1 MKIFV
6 TGGTGFVGS
15 HLVDALLSRSDEVTC
30 LVRNPAKA
38 ERIFSHDKQPKIVVG
53 DLNDLEA
60 LARGCERVD
69 AVFHVAGL
77 TAARNQAEF
86 FAVNGNA
93 TRTLASVAN
102 DTAPNLQRFVY
113 VSSMAAAGPS
123 TKGTPLREQ
132 AATRPVSD
140 YGWSKLAGEEAVRA
154 SGLPWTIVRPPTVYG
169 PRDTEILKLFKF
181 AKLGICIFFG
191 DGSQELSLVYITD
204 LVDALIRSLSP
215 ATEQKVFFACHPEI
229 WTTRAFATE
238 IYRALKGGKTGRPRP
253 LTLAVPGTLARGI
266 LWTTGTVAAL
276 LRRPT
281 LLNADKANE
290 LLAEA
295 WTCSSQAIME
305 ATGWQPT
312 TGLAA
317 GLRQTADWYK
327 NAKWL

>member
-6 TGGTGFVGS
+6 TGGTGFIGS
-15 HLVDALLSRSDEVTC
+15 HLVDALLARSDEVTC

-38 ERIFSHDKQPKIVVG
+38 ERIFSHDKQPRIVVG

-60 LARGCERVD
+60 LARGCEHVD

-77 TAARNQAEF
+77 TAARNRAEF
-86 FAVNGNA
+86 LAVNGNA

-102 DTAPNLQRFVY
+102 DTAPNLQHFVY

-123 TKGTPLREQ
+123 TKGTSLREQ

-154 SGLPWTIVRPPTVYG
+154 SGLPWTIVRPSTVYG

-181 AKLGICIFFG
+181 AKLGICVFFG
-191 DGSQELSLVYITD
+191 DGSQELSLVYVAD
-204 LVDALIRSLSP
+204 LVDALIGSLSP
-215 ATEQKVFFACHPEI
+215 GTQQKVFFACHPEI
-229 WTTRAFATE
+229 WTTRAFTTE
-238 IYRALKGGKTGRPRP
+238 IYRALKGGETGRRQP

-266 LWTTGTVAAL
+266 LWTTGTVATL
-276 LRRPT
+276 LRRTT

-295 WTCSSQAIME
+295 WTCSSQAIVE

>member
-6 TGGTGFVGS
+6 TGGTGFIGS
-15 HLVDALLSRSDEVTC
+15 HLVDALLAGSNEVTC

-38 ERIFSHDKQPKIVVG
+38 ERLFSHDKQPRIVVG
-53 DLNDLEA
+53 DLNDIEA
-60 LARGCERVD
+60 LARGCEHAD

-77 TAARNQAEF
+77 TAARNRTELL
-86 FAVNGNA
+86 AVNGNA

-113 VSSMAAAGPS
+113 VSSLAAVGPS
-123 TKGTPLREQ
+123 TKGTSLREQ

-181 AKLGICIFFG
+181 AKLGICVFFG
-191 DGSQELSLVYITD
+191 DGSQELSLVYVAD
-204 LVDALIRSLSP
+204 LVDALIKSLSP
-215 ATEQKVFFACHPEI
+215 ATQQQVFFACHPEI
-229 WTTRAFATE
+229 WTTRTFTTE
-238 IYRALKGGKTGRPRP
+238 IYRALEGEKIGRRRP

-276 LRRPT
+276 LRRTT

-295 WTCSSQAIME
+295 WTCSSQAIVE

-317 GLRQTADWYK
+317 GLRQTADWYR

>member
-6 TGGTGFVGS
+6 TGGTGFIGS

-38 ERIFSHDKQPKIVVG
+38 ERIFSHDKQPRIVVG

-60 LARGCERVD
+60 LARGCEHVD

-77 TAARNQAEF
+77 TAARNRAELL
-86 FAVNGNA
+86 AVNGNA

-102 DTAPNLQRFVY
+102 ETAPNLQRFVY
-113 VSSMAAAGPS
+113 VSSLAAAGPS
-123 TKGTPLREQ
+123 TKGTSLREQ

-154 SGLPWTIVRPPTVYG
+154 SGLPWTIVRPSTVYG

-181 AKLGICIFFG
+181 AKLGICVFFG
-191 DGSQELSLVYITD
+191 DGSQELSLVYVAD

-215 ATEQKVFFACHPEI
+215 GTQQKVFFACHPEI
-229 WTTRAFATE
+229 WTTRAFTTE
-238 IYRALKGGKTGRPRP
+238 IYRALKGGKTGRRRP

-276 LRRPT
+276 LRRTT

-295 WTCSSQAIME
+295 WTCSSQAIVE

>member
-30 LVRNPAKA
+30 LVRDPAKA
-38 ERIFSHDKQPKIVVG
+38 ERIFSHDKRPKIVVG

-60 LARGCERVD
+60 LARGCEHVD

-77 TAARNQAEF
+77 TAARNRAEF
-86 FAVNGNA
+86 LAVNGNA

-102 DTAPNLQRFVY
+102 DTAPNLQHFVY

-123 TKGTPLREQ
+123 TKGTSLREQ

-181 AKLGICIFFG
+181 AKLGICVFFG
-191 DGSQELSLVYITD
+191 DGSQELSLVYVAD
-204 LVDALIRSLSP
+204 LVDAMIRSLSP
-215 ATEQKVFFACHPEI
+215 ATQQKVFFVCHPEI
-229 WTTRAFATE
+229 WTTRAFTTE
-238 IYRALKGGKTGRPRP
+238 IYRALKGGTTERRRP
-253 LTLAVPGTLARGI
+253 LTLAIPGTLARGI

-276 LRRPT
+276 LRRAT

-295 WTCSSQAIME
+295 WTCSSQAIVE
-305 ATGWQPT
+305 ATAWQPT